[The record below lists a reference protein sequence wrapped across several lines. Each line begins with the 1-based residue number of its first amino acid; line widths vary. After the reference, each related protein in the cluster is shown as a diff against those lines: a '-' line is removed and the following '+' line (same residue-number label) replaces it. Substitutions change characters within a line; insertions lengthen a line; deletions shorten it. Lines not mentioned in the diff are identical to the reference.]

1 MCKCYYV
8 VWWGRPSESGRIEI
22 QNFREL
28 KESGNVNIRRGENTV
43 CTAAQ
48 WLILAFKAR
57 VEKCDEQKDYV
68 RKAMARVDENQKR
81 KQTPTA
87 SAPLGLQT

>member
-1 MCKCYYV
+1 MHGSSV
-8 VWWGRPSESGRIEI
+8 AHFSVQGSG
-22 QNFREL
+22 
-28 KESGNVNIRRGENTV
+28 
-43 CTAAQ
+43 
-48 WLILAFKAR
+48 R

-81 KQTPTA
+81 KQTPTP